1 MDVRRGL
8 ISPGFLIEE
17 IENGPQPETTLC
29 TSVDPVGNSQASG
42 VQECANA
49 TISL

>member
-1 MDVRRGL
+1 MESRGL
-8 ISPGFLIEE
+8 ISLNFLMGE

-29 TSVDPVGNSQASG
+29 SSVDPVGDSRASG